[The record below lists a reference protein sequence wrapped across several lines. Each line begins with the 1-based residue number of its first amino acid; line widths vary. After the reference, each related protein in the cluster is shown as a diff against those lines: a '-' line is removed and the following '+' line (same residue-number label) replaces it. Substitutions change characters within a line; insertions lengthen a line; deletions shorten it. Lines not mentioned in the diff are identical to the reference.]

1 MAASVHT
8 VKKCRKSPGECGRC
22 GKKIKKGEPYIHWKF
37 RYGGKRIRCLECP
50 RPRYSELIFSGKLS
64 AIEAAREGIQDAIEA
79 FRGDHDSD
87 SLRSALETAAEDVR
101 QVAEEYRESAQ
112 NIEDGFGHSTQQ
124 CDDLNE
130 RADAVEAGADQIES
144 AAGDLEDF
152 EEEVEEGETEEAKA
166 KRKEE
171 WVEEQ
176 AGKAEEA
183 EQFET
188 D

>member
-1 MAASVHT
+1 MAARVHT
-8 VKKCRKSPGECGRC
+8 VKKCRKSPGKCGRC
-22 GKKIKKGEPYIHWKF
+22 SKEIKKGDGYQWWKF
-37 RYGGKRIRCLECP
+37 RYGGKRVRCLECP
-50 RPRYSELIFSGKLS
+50 RPRYSELISSGKLS
-64 AIEAAREGIQDAIEA
+64 AIEAARESIQDAIEA
-79 FRGDHDSD
+79 FRGDHDIE

-124 CDDLNE
+124 SDELNE
-130 RADAVEAGADQIES
+130 RGDAVEAGADQIES
-144 AAGDLEDF
+144 AAGELEDF
-152 EEEVEEGETEEAKA
+152 DEEGEEGETEEAKEE
-166 KRKEE
+166 RKEA

-176 AGKAEEA
+176 TNKAEEA